1 MRAGNKLSTHLT
13 SSIPLVIGFATLF
26 VLARALDRKL
36 VEENNDFDTP
46 ADLQNR
52 KSRRAASHNR
62 NPVET
67 EPYYQK
73 FNHNNLK

>member
-1 MRAGNKLSTHLT
+1 MRAENKLSTHLT

-36 VEENNDFDTP
+36 VEENNEFDTP
-46 ADLQNR
+46 ADLKNR

-62 NPVET
+62 NLWKQNPII
-67 EPYYQK
+67 K
-73 FNHNNLK
+73 NLIIII